1 MAVQPTYEIE
11 DRPAGDG
18 AGAYPGEFTPEER
31 ERGQNAF
38 WWTLAVLYRRR
49 YVLLG
54 VALATGIASVVFSLT
69 LPLWYRAETRVLLP
83 QTGGSSML
91 SMLESVVPG
100 AGSLIGGK
108 GGDYT
113 RFLSILT
120 SRTLLDR
127 TVEEFELE
135 AVYETQ
141 AAPDPRAEAIRSLLG
156 NTEFEVAL
164 DYDYLSVAVLDRDPE
179 RAAAMANF
187 MVRQLNLEHIR
198 LTSAN
203 ARQNR
208 VFIGQRLDEA
218 QAALDSAQADLQAF
232 QEVHGILDVERQ
244 GGAFFEVLAQARAQV
259 AQLEIQYGT
268 LRRQYGE
275 ANPQTQMARDALA
288 AARAT
293 VSEALSGNDAL
304 MPVPLRDLPGV
315 SRQYAERY
323 QEVVTQATIVEF
335 IMPLYEQ
342 ARFDEEREAVAVQV
356 LDEAIA
362 PKRKAKPKRALVVLS
377 LTFSVLVLVT
387 FFLLAR
393 AWWREHAAEVA
404 RRLHS
409 A

>member
-11 DRPAGDG
+11 ERPAGDG
-18 AGAYPGEFTPEER
+18 AGVYPGEFTPEER
-31 ERGQNAF
+31 ERGRNAF

-49 YVLLG
+49 YALLAVAFVTG
-54 VALATGIASVVFSLT
+54 VASVVLSLM

-83 QTGGSSML
+83 QSGGSSML
-91 SMLESVVPG
+91 SMLESAVPG
-100 AGSLIGGK
+100 AGALIGGK

-127 TVEEFELE
+127 TVEAFDLE
-135 AVYETQ
+135 TVYETRDHV
-141 AAPDPRAEAIRSLLG
+141 DPRAAAIQALLG

-164 DYDYLSVAVLDRDPE
+164 DYDYLSVAVFDRDPA

-187 MVRQLNLEHIR
+187 MVEELNREHIR
-198 LTSAN
+198 LTSAH

-218 QAALDSAQADLQAF
+218 QTALDSAQAALQAF

-244 GGAFFEVLAQARAQV
+244 GGAFFEVLAQARADV
-259 AQLEIQYGT
+259 ARLEIQYGT

-275 ANPQTQMARDALA
+275 DNPQTQAARDALT

-293 VSEALSGNDAL
+293 VRDALSGNDAL

-315 SRQYAERY
+315 SRQYAEHY
-323 QEVVTQATIVEF
+323 QEVVTQAKIVEF
-335 IMPLYEQ
+335 ILPLYEQ

-356 LDEAIA
+356 LDEAVP
-362 PKRKAKPKRALVVLS
+362 PKRKAKPKRALVVLG

-387 FFLLAR
+387 FFFLAR

-404 RRLHS
+404 QRLRS